1 MDFEQIKKILEKYN
15 FFGFTVKRDGDS
27 KLEYTFRSISYYAI
41 LITVEVI
48 RVNPETFGCK
58 KLVAR
63 ITINGKEINGP
74 KELKNELNNIYA
86 LQKRERVKLFKQV

>member
-15 FFGFTVKRDGDS
+15 FFGFTVKRDS

-63 ITINGKEINGP
+63 ITINGKEINDP

-86 LQKRERVKLFKQV
+86 LQKRERVKLFKKALE